1 MYVCTYVCMY
11 ESMYVYMYVCMYLYV
26 KVYKVIFNM
35 CVYTICVVSYEGIIL
50 FSGYIHRATIIR
62 ERTEKAA
69 GSDILSGRADH
80 PILGKT

>member
-1 MYVCTYVCMY
+1 
-11 ESMYVYMYVCMYLYV
+11 MYVCMYVFICIYML
-26 KVYKVIFNM
+26 K
-35 CVYTICVVSYEGIIL
+35 YTKQYSTCMFTRHVLNIVSYEGIIL